1 MRGLKKVLT
10 GILAATMIMGSALN
24 VSAATVTGTGEVGTI
39 TVNHAEEGQ
48 TYDVYKI
55 FDFELS
61 SEANGTATGVYTISE
76 DSAWYSFVEES
87 GYFDIDQNGY
97 VVADETFTESVAASF
112 AKAALA
118 YAKEKN
124 IAPVATGVAD
134 DKGLTFEKLGY
145 GYFLMDSSTGVLC
158 SLDTAKPSLTIEE
171 KNGVPTVDK
180 EVKEGSNWGSSND
193 AEIGDTVEFRTTI
206 KAKVGAQNYA
216 LHDTM
221 TAGLTFDSTSV
232 VVKVGDTTLKAG
244 TDYTLVTEPTDGCT
258 FEIKFTD
265 SFLNSITEAKDIVV
279 YYSATVNADA
289 VIASDAN
296 TNKTHLDYGNDSRTE
311 DDITTTYTYEFDIIK
326 FTGEEK
332 TKLAGAT
339 FALYRASEHKDAVEL
354 VATEDAN
361 TYRVATADDNED
373 NIVTEFTTDAQG
385 EITIQGL
392 DEATYYLEE
401 VEAPTGYTKLTSDIV
416 VKITKKSTT
425 NENTTNE
432 NIVASGYY
440 TIYQNGEVTEK
451 VLVENKSGSLLPS
464 TGGMGTTIFYIVGI
478 CLIVAAG
485 AYFIF
490 RRKAASLN

>member
-39 TVNHAEEGQ
+39 TVNNAEKGQ

-97 VVADETFTESVAASF
+97 VVAKDTFTDSVAASF

-118 YAKEKN
+118 YAKENN
-124 IAPVATGVAD
+124 IAPVATGDAD
-134 DKGLTFEKLGY
+134 DNGLTFEKLGY

-171 KNGVPTVDK
+171 KNGVPTIDK
-180 EVKEGSNWGSSND
+180 EVKEGDVFGSSND

-206 KAKVGAQNYA
+206 KAKAGAQNYA

-221 TAGLTFDSTSV
+221 TAGLTFDSSSV
-232 VVKVGDTTLKAG
+232 VVKVGDTTLTPG

-265 SFLNSITEAKDIVV
+265 SFLNTITEAKDIVV

-311 DDITTTYTYEFDIIK
+311 DDTTTTYTYEFDIIK
-326 FTGEEK
+326 YTGTTD

-339 FALYRASEHKDAVEL
+339 FTLYRDSEHKDVVKL
-354 VATEDAN
+354 VATDVAN
-361 TYRVATADDNED
+361 TYRVATKDDTTT
-373 NIVTEFTTDAQG
+373 VTTFTTDDAGQIFI
-385 EITIQGL
+385 EGL

-416 VKITKKSTT
+416 VKITKK
-425 NENTTNE
+425 NT
-432 NIVASGYY
+432 VADGSFK
-440 TIYQNGEVTEK
+440 ILQNDKEVTQ

-464 TGGMGTTIFYIVGI
+464 TGGMGTTLFYIVGI
-478 CLIVAAG
+478 CLIVAAC

>member
-39 TVNHAEEGQ
+39 TVNHAVEGQ

-61 SEANGTATGVYTISE
+61 SEANGTANGVYTISA
-76 DSAWYSFVEES
+76 DSDWYSFVEES

-97 VVADETFTESVAASF
+97 VVAKETFTESVAASF

-118 YAKEKN
+118 YAKENN
-124 IAPVATGVAD
+124 IDPVATGKAD
-134 DKGLTFEKLGY
+134 DNGLTFEKLGY

-180 EVKEGSNWGSSND
+180 EVKEGDDFGSSND

-206 KAKVGAQNYA
+206 TAQAGAQNYA

-221 TAGLTFDSTSV
+221 TAGLTFDSSSV
-232 VVKVGDTTLKAG
+232 VVKVGDTTLTPG
-244 TDYTLVTEPTDGCT
+244 TDYTLVTETTDGCT
-258 FEIKFTD
+258 FEIKFAD
-265 SFLNSITEAKDIVV
+265 SFLNTITEEKDIVV

-296 TNKTHLDYGNDSRTE
+296 TNETYLKYGEDSKTEKDT
-311 DDITTTYTYEFDIIK
+311 TTTYTYKFDIIK
-326 FTGEEK
+326 YTGTVD

-339 FALYRASEHKDAVEL
+339 FALYRDSEHTDAVKL
-354 VATEDAN
+354 VATDVAN
-361 TYRVATADDNED
+361 TYRVATKDDTTT
-373 NIVTEFTTDAQG
+373 VTKFTTDDAGQIFI
-385 EITIQGL
+385 EGL

-401 VEAPTGYTKLTSDIV
+401 VEAPTGYTRLTSDIV
-416 VKITKKSTT
+416 VKITKKNS
-425 NENTTNE
+425 
-432 NIVASGYY
+432 VADGEFR
-440 TIYQNGEVTEK
+440 IYQNDKEATQI
-451 VLVENKSGSLLPS
+451 LVENKSGSLLPS

-478 CLIVAAG
+478 CLVVAAC

>member
-39 TVNHAEEGQ
+39 TVENAQKGQ

-61 SEANGTATGVYTISE
+61 SEVDGTATGVYTISE
-76 DSAWYSFVEES
+76 DSAWYSFVEKS

-97 VVADETFTESVAASF
+97 VVAKEAFTKSESVAASF

-118 YAKEKN
+118 YAKENN
-124 IAPVATGVAD
+124 IAPVATGEAD
-134 DKGLTFEKLGY
+134 DNGLTFEKLGY
-145 GYFLMDSSTGVLC
+145 GYFLMDSSAGVLC
-158 SLDTAKPSLTIEE
+158 SLDTSTPSLEIKE

-180 EVKEGSNWGSSND
+180 EVKEGDSFGSSND

-206 KAKVGAQNYA
+206 TAEAGAQNYV

-232 VVKVGDTTLKAG
+232 IVTVGETTLEAG
-244 TDYTLVTEPTDGCT
+244 KQYTLETNTTDGCT
-258 FEIKFTD
+258 FEVEFD
-265 SFLNSITEAKDIVV
+265 QDFLDTIADTTSIYVT
-279 YYSATVNADA
+279 YSATVNADA
-289 VIASDAN
+289 VIADPVIDSDAN
-296 TNKTHLDYGNDSRTE
+296 TNETYLKYGEGSRTE
-311 DDITTTYTYEFDIIK
+311 KDTTETYTYKFDIIK
-326 FTGEEK
+326 YTGTTD

-354 VATEDAN
+354 VATEVAN

-373 NIVTEFTTDAQG
+373 NIVTEFTTDDAGQIFI
-385 EITIQGL
+385 EGL
-392 DEATYYLEE
+392 DAATYYLEE
-401 VEAPTGYTKLTSDIV
+401 VEAPTGYTKLTSDVV
-416 VKITKKSTT
+416 VKISKKNSAADGDFTINNIETT
-425 NENTTNE
+425 Q
-432 NIVASGYY
+432 VS
-440 TIYQNGEVTEK
+440 
-451 VLVENKSGSLLPS
+451 VENKSGSLLPS

-478 CLIVAAG
+478 CLVVAAC

>member
-39 TVNHAEEGQ
+39 TVNHAVEGQ

-61 SEANGTATGVYTISE
+61 SEANGTANGVYTISA
-76 DSAWYSFVEES
+76 DSDWYSFVEES

-97 VVADETFTESVAASF
+97 VVAKETFTESVAASF

-118 YAKEKN
+118 YAKENN
-124 IAPVATGVAD
+124 IDPVATGKAD
-134 DKGLTFEKLGY
+134 DNGLTFEKLGY

-180 EVKEGSNWGSSND
+180 EVKEGDDFGSSND

-206 KAKVGAQNYA
+206 TAQAGAQNYA

-221 TAGLTFDSTSV
+221 TSGLTFDSSSV
-232 VVKVGDTTLKAG
+232 AVKVGNTTLTSG
-244 TDYTLVTEPTDGCT
+244 TDYTLVTETTDGCT
-258 FEIKFTD
+258 FEIKFAD
-265 SFLNSITEAKDIVV
+265 SFLNTITEEKDIVV

-296 TNKTHLDYGNDSRTE
+296 TNETYLKYGEDSKTEKDT
-311 DDITTTYTYEFDIIK
+311 TTTYTYKFDIIK
-326 FTGEEK
+326 YTGTVD

-339 FALYRASEHKDAVEL
+339 FALYRDSEHTDAVKL
-354 VATEDAN
+354 VATDVAN
-361 TYRVATADDNED
+361 TYRVATKDDTTT
-373 NIVTEFTTDAQG
+373 VTKFTTDDAGQIFI
-385 EITIQGL
+385 EGL

-401 VEAPTGYTKLTSDIV
+401 VEAPTGYTRLTSDIV
-416 VKITKKSTT
+416 VKITKKNS
-425 NENTTNE
+425 
-432 NIVASGYY
+432 VADGEFR
-440 TIYQNGEVTEK
+440 IYQNDKEATQI
-451 VLVENKSGSLLPS
+451 LVENKSGSLLPS

-478 CLIVAAG
+478 CLVVAAC

>member
-24 VSAATVTGTGEVGTI
+24 VSAATVSGTGEVGTI
-39 TVNHAEEGQ
+39 TVENAQKGQ

-61 SEANGTATGVYTISE
+61 SEVNGTATGVYTISE
-76 DSAWYSFVEES
+76 DSAWYSFVKES

-118 YAKEKN
+118 YAKENN
-124 IAPVATGVAD
+124 IAPVATGEAD
-134 DKGLTFEKLGY
+134 DNGLTFEKLGY

-180 EVKEGSNWGSSND
+180 EVKEGDVFGSSND

-206 KAKVGAQNYA
+206 TAQAGAQNYA

-221 TAGLTFDSTSV
+221 TAGLTFDSSSV
-232 VVKVGDTTLKAG
+232 VVKVGDTTLTPG
-244 TDYTLVTEPTDGCT
+244 TDYTLVTETTDGCT
-258 FEIKFTD
+258 FEVKFNQD
-265 SFLNSITEAKDIVV
+265 FLDTITAETSIYVT
-279 YYSATVNADA
+279 YSATVNADA

-296 TNKTHLDYGNDSRTE
+296 TNKTRLDYGEGSRTE
-311 DDITTTYTYEFDIIK
+311 EDTTTTYTYKFDIIK
-326 FTGEEK
+326 YTGTTD

-339 FALYRASEHKDAVEL
+339 FALYRDSQHTDVVEL
-354 VATEDAN
+354 VATDVAN
-361 TYRVATADDNED
+361 TYRVATKDDTTT
-373 NIVTEFTTDAQG
+373 VTEFTTDDAGQIFI
-385 EITIQGL
+385 EGL

-401 VEAPTGYTKLTSDIV
+401 VEAPTGYTKLTSDIE
-416 VKITKKSTT
+416 VKITKAKT
-425 NENTTNE
+425 
-432 NIVASGYY
+432 VADGNF
-440 TIYQNGEVTEK
+440 TIYQDGDVVTQ

-478 CLIVAAG
+478 CLVVAAC

>member
-39 TVNHAEEGQ
+39 TVENAQKGQ

-76 DSAWYSFVEES
+76 DSAWYSFVKES

-118 YAKEKN
+118 YAKENN
-124 IAPVATGVAD
+124 IAPVATGEAD
-134 DKGLTFEKLGY
+134 DNGLTFEKLGY

-180 EVKEGSNWGSSND
+180 EVKEGDVFGSSND

-206 KAKVGAQNYA
+206 TAQAGAQNYA

-221 TAGLTFDSTSV
+221 TAGLTFDSSSV
-232 VVKVGDTTLKAG
+232 VVKVGDTTLTPG
-244 TDYTLVTEPTDGCT
+244 TDYTLVTETTDGCT
-258 FEIKFTD
+258 FEVKFNQD
-265 SFLNSITEAKDIVV
+265 FLDTITAETSIYVT
-279 YYSATVNADA
+279 YSATVNADA

-296 TNKTHLDYGNDSRTE
+296 TNKTRLDYGEGSRTE
-311 DDITTTYTYEFDIIK
+311 EDTTTTYTYKFDIIK
-326 FTGEEK
+326 YTGTTD

-339 FALYRASEHKDAVEL
+339 FALYRDSQHTDVVEL
-354 VATEDAN
+354 VATDVAN
-361 TYRVATADDNED
+361 TYRVATKDDTTT
-373 NIVTEFTTDAQG
+373 VTEFTTDDAGQIFI
-385 EITIQGL
+385 EGL

-401 VEAPTGYTKLTSDIV
+401 VEAPTGYTKLTSDIE
-416 VKITKKSTT
+416 VKITKAKT
-425 NENTTNE
+425 
-432 NIVASGYY
+432 VADGNF
-440 TIYQNGEVTEK
+440 TIYQDGDVVTQ

-478 CLIVAAG
+478 CLVVAAC

>member
-39 TVNHAEEGQ
+39 TVNHAVEGQ

-61 SEANGTATGVYTISE
+61 SEANGTANGVYTISA
-76 DSAWYSFVEES
+76 DSDWYSFVEES

-97 VVADETFTESVAASF
+97 VVAKETFTESVAASF

-118 YAKEKN
+118 YAKENN
-124 IAPVATGVAD
+124 IDPVATGEAD
-134 DKGLTFEKLGY
+134 DNGLTFEKLGY

-180 EVKEGSNWGSSND
+180 EVKEGDDFGSSND

-206 KAKVGAQNYA
+206 TAQAGAQNYA

-221 TAGLTFDSTSV
+221 TAGLTFDSSSV
-232 VVKVGDTTLKAG
+232 AVKVGNTTLTPG
-244 TDYTLVTEPTDGCT
+244 TDYTLVTETTDGCT
-258 FEIKFTD
+258 FEIKFAD
-265 SFLNSITEAKDIVV
+265 SFLNTITEEKDIVV

-296 TNKTHLDYGNDSRTE
+296 TNETYLKYGEDSKTEKDT
-311 DDITTTYTYEFDIIK
+311 TTTYTYKFDIIK
-326 FTGEEK
+326 YTGTVD

-339 FALYRASEHKDAVEL
+339 FALYRDSEHTDAVKL
-354 VATEDAN
+354 VATDVAN
-361 TYRVATADDNED
+361 TYRVATKDDTTT
-373 NIVTEFTTDAQG
+373 VTKFTTDDDGQIFI
-385 EITIQGL
+385 EGL

-416 VKITKKSTT
+416 VKITKR
-425 NENTTNE
+425 NT
-432 NIVASGYY
+432 VADGYF
-440 TIYQNGEVTEK
+440 TIYQDGKEVTQ

-478 CLIVAAG
+478 CLVVAAC

>member
-24 VSAATVTGTGEVGTI
+24 VSAATVSGTGEVGTI
-39 TVNHAEEGQ
+39 TVENAQKGQ

-61 SEANGTATGVYTISE
+61 SEVNGTATGVYTISE
-76 DSAWYSFVEES
+76 DSAWYSFVKES

-118 YAKEKN
+118 YAKENN
-124 IAPVATGVAD
+124 IAPVATGEAD
-134 DKGLTFEKLGY
+134 DNGLTFEKLGY

-180 EVKEGSNWGSSND
+180 EVKEGDVFGSSND

-206 KAKVGAQNYA
+206 TAQAGAQNYA

-221 TAGLTFDSTSV
+221 TAGLTFDSSSV
-232 VVKVGDTTLKAG
+232 VVKVGDTTLTPG
-244 TDYTLVTEPTDGCT
+244 TDYTLVTETTDGCT
-258 FEIKFTD
+258 FEVKFNQD
-265 SFLNSITEAKDIVV
+265 FLDTITAETSIYVT
-279 YYSATVNADA
+279 YSATVNADA

-296 TNKTHLDYGNDSRTE
+296 TNKTRLDYGEGSRTE
-311 DDITTTYTYEFDIIK
+311 EDTTTTYTYKFDIIK
-326 FTGEEK
+326 YTGTTD

-339 FALYRASEHKDAVEL
+339 FALYRDSQHTDVVEL
-354 VATEDAN
+354 VATDVAN
-361 TYRVATADDNED
+361 TYRVATKDDTTT
-373 NIVTEFTTDAQG
+373 VTEFTTDDAGQIFI
-385 EITIQGL
+385 EGL

-401 VEAPTGYTKLTSDIV
+401 VEAPTGYTKLTSDIE
-416 VKITKKSTT
+416 VKITKAKT
-425 NENTTNE
+425 
-432 NIVASGYY
+432 VADGNF
-440 TIYQNGEVTEK
+440 TIYQNLKEVTQ

-478 CLIVAAG
+478 CLVVAAC

>member
-24 VSAATVTGTGEVGTI
+24 VSAATVSGTGTESVGTI
-39 TVNHAEEGQ
+39 TVENAEEGQ

-76 DSAWYSFVEES
+76 DSAWYSFVKES

-118 YAKEKN
+118 YAKENN
-124 IAPVATGVAD
+124 IAPVATGEAD

-158 SLDTAKPSLTIEE
+158 SLDTSTPSLEIEE

-180 EVKEGSNWGSSND
+180 EVKEGDVFGSSND

-206 KAKVGAQNYA
+206 TAQAGAQNYA

-221 TAGLTFDSTSV
+221 TAGLTFDSSSV
-232 VVKVGDTTLKAG
+232 VVKVGDTTLTPG
-244 TDYTLVTEPTDGCT
+244 TDYTLVTETTDGCT
-258 FEIKFTD
+258 FEVKFNQD
-265 SFLNSITEAKDIVV
+265 FLDTITAETSIYVT
-279 YYSATVNADA
+279 YSATVNADA

-296 TNKTHLDYGNDSRTE
+296 TNKTRLDYGEDSRTE
-311 DDITTTYTYEFDIIK
+311 EDTTTTYTYKFDIIK
-326 FTGEEK
+326 YTGTVD

-339 FALYRASEHKDAVEL
+339 FTLYRDSEHTDAVKL
-354 VATEDAN
+354 VATEVAN
-361 TYRVATADDNED
+361 TYRVATKDDTTT
-373 NIVTEFTTDAQG
+373 VTEFTTDDAGQIFI
-385 EITIQGL
+385 EGL

-416 VKITKKSTT
+416 VKITKK
-425 NENTTNE
+425 NT
-432 NIVASGYY
+432 VADGLFK
-440 TIYQNGEVTEK
+440 ILQNDKEVTN

-478 CLIVAAG
+478 CLVVAAC

>member
-39 TVNHAEEGQ
+39 TVENVQKGQ

-76 DSAWYSFVEES
+76 DSAWYSFIKDS

-124 IAPVATGVAD
+124 IAPVATGEAD
-134 DKGLTFEKLGY
+134 DNGLTFEKLGY
-145 GYFLMDSSTGVLC
+145 GYFLMDSSAGVLC
-158 SLDTAKPSLTIEE
+158 SLDTSTPSLEIEE

-180 EVKEGSNWGSSND
+180 EVKEGDDFGSSND

-206 KAKVGAQNYA
+206 KAKAGAQNYA

-221 TAGLTFDSTSV
+221 TAGLTFDSSSV
-232 VVKVGDTTLKAG
+232 VVKVGDTTLTVG

-265 SFLNSITEAKDIVV
+265 SFLNTITEAKDIVV

-289 VIASDAN
+289 VIASEAN
-296 TNKTHLDYGNDSRTE
+296 TNKTHLDYGEGSRTE
-311 DDITTTYTYEFDIIK
+311 DDTTTTYTYKFDIIK
-326 FTGEEK
+326 YTGTTD

-339 FALYRASEHKDAVEL
+339 FSLYRDSQHTDVVKL
-354 VATEDAN
+354 VATDVAN
-361 TYRVATADDNED
+361 TYRVATKDDTTT
-373 NIVTEFTTDAQG
+373 VTKFTTDDAGQ
-385 EITIQGL
+385 IFIQGL

-416 VKITKKSTT
+416 VKITKK
-425 NENTTNE
+425 NG
-432 NIVASGYY
+432 AADGYF
-440 TIYQNGEVTEK
+440 TIYQNDKEVTQ

-464 TGGMGTTIFYIVGI
+464 TGGMCTTIFYIVGI
-478 CLIVAAG
+478 CLVVAAC

>member
-39 TVNHAEEGQ
+39 TVENAQKGQ

-76 DSAWYSFVEES
+76 DSAWYSFVKES

-118 YAKEKN
+118 YAKENN
-124 IAPVATGVAD
+124 IAPVATGEAD
-134 DKGLTFEKLGY
+134 DNGLTFEKLGY

-158 SLDTAKPSLTIEE
+158 SLDTSTPSLEIEE

-180 EVKEGSNWGSSND
+180 EVKEGDDFGSSND
-193 AEIGDTVEFRTTI
+193 AEIGDTVEFRTEIT
-206 KAKVGAQNYA
+206 AEAGAQNYV

-221 TAGLTFDSTSV
+221 TDGLTFDSSSV
-232 VVKVGDTTLKAG
+232 IVTVGETTLTAG
-244 TDYTLVTEPTDGCT
+244 TDYALVTETTDGCT
-258 FEIKFTD
+258 FEVKFNQD
-265 SFLNSITEAKDIVV
+265 FLDTITAETSIYVT
-279 YYSATVNADA
+279 YSATVNADA
-289 VIASDAN
+289 VIASEAN
-296 TNKTHLDYGNDSRTE
+296 TNKTHLDYGEGSRTE
-311 DDITTTYTYEFDIIK
+311 EDTTTTYTYKFDIIK
-326 FTGEEK
+326 YTGTVD

-339 FALYRASEHKDAVEL
+339 FALYRDSEHKDAVKL
-354 VATEDAN
+354 VATDVAN
-361 TYRVATADDNED
+361 TYRVATKDDTTT
-373 NIVTEFTTDAQG
+373 VTEFTTDDAGQIFI
-385 EITIQGL
+385 EGL

-416 VKITKKSTT
+416 VKITKKNSAADG
-425 NENTTNE
+425 EFR
-432 NIVASGYY
+432 
-440 TIYQNGEVTEK
+440 IYQNDKEATQ

-478 CLIVAAG
+478 CLVVAAC

>member
-39 TVNHAEEGQ
+39 TVNHAVEGQ

-61 SEANGTATGVYTISE
+61 SEANGTANGVYTISA
-76 DSAWYSFVEES
+76 DSDWYSFVEES

-97 VVADETFTESVAASF
+97 VVAKETFTESVAASF

-118 YAKEKN
+118 YAKENN
-124 IAPVATGVAD
+124 IDPVATGEAD
-134 DKGLTFEKLGY
+134 DNGLTFEKLGY

-180 EVKEGSNWGSSND
+180 EVKEGDVFGSSND

-206 KAKVGAQNYA
+206 TAQAGAQNYA

-221 TAGLTFDSTSV
+221 TAGLTFDSSSV
-232 VVKVGDTTLKAG
+232 VVKVGDTTLTPG
-244 TDYTLVTEPTDGCT
+244 TDYTLVTETTDGCT
-258 FEIKFTD
+258 FEIKFAD
-265 SFLNSITEAKDIVV
+265 SFLNTITEEKDIVV
-279 YYSATVNADA
+279 YYSATVNAGA

-296 TNKTHLDYGNDSRTE
+296 TNETYLKYGEDSKTEKDT
-311 DDITTTYTYEFDIIK
+311 TTTYTYKFDIIK
-326 FTGEEK
+326 YTGTVD

-339 FALYRASEHKDAVEL
+339 FTLYRDSEHTDVVKL
-354 VATEDAN
+354 VATDVAN

-385 EITIQGL
+385 QIFIEGL

-416 VKITKKSTT
+416 VKITKEKT
-425 NENTTNE
+425 
-432 NIVASGYY
+432 VADGSFR
-440 TIYQNGEVTEK
+440 ILQNGKEVTQ

-478 CLIVAAG
+478 CLVVAAC

>member
-39 TVNHAEEGQ
+39 TVENAQKGQ

-76 DSAWYSFVEES
+76 DSAWYSFVKES

-118 YAKEKN
+118 YAKENN
-124 IAPVATGVAD
+124 IAPVATGEAD
-134 DKGLTFEKLGY
+134 DNGLTFEKLGY
-145 GYFLMDSSTGVLC
+145 GYFLMDSSAGVLC
-158 SLDTAKPSLTIEE
+158 SLDTSTPSLEIEE

-180 EVKEGSNWGSSND
+180 EVKEGDDFGSSND

-206 KAKVGAQNYA
+206 TAYAGAQNYA

-221 TAGLTFDSTSV
+221 TAGLTFDSSSV
-232 VVKVGDTTLKAG
+232 VVKVGDTTLTPG
-244 TDYTLVTEPTDGCT
+244 TDYTLVTETTDGCT
-258 FEIKFTD
+258 FEVKFNQD
-265 SFLNSITEAKDIVV
+265 FLDTITAETSIYVT
-279 YYSATVNADA
+279 YSATVNADA

-296 TNKTHLDYGNDSRTE
+296 TNKTRLDYGEGSRTE
-311 DDITTTYTYEFDIIK
+311 EDTTTTYTYKFDIIK
-326 FTGEEK
+326 YTGTVD

-339 FALYRASEHKDAVEL
+339 FALYRDSEHTDAVKL
-354 VATEDAN
+354 VATGVAN
-361 TYRVATADDNED
+361 TYRVATKDDTTT
-373 NIVTEFTTDAQG
+373 VTEFTTDDAGQ
-385 EITIQGL
+385 IFIQGL

-401 VEAPTGYTKLTSDIV
+401 VEAPTGYSKLTSDIV
-416 VKITKKSTT
+416 VKITK
-425 NENTTNE
+425 ENT
-432 NIVASGYY
+432 VADGYF
-440 TIYQNGEVTEK
+440 TIYQNGDVVTQ

-478 CLIVAAG
+478 CLVVAAC

>member
-39 TVNHAEEGQ
+39 TVENAQKGQ

-76 DSAWYSFVEES
+76 DSAWYSFVKES

-118 YAKEKN
+118 YAKENN
-124 IAPVATGVAD
+124 IAPVATGEAD
-134 DKGLTFEKLGY
+134 DNGLTFEKLGY
-145 GYFLMDSSTGVLC
+145 GYFLMDSSAGVLC
-158 SLDTAKPSLTIEE
+158 SLDTSTPSLEIEE

-180 EVKEGSNWGSSND
+180 EVKEGDDFGSSND

-206 KAKVGAQNYA
+206 TAYAGAQNYA

-221 TAGLTFDSTSV
+221 TAGLTFDSSSV
-232 VVKVGDTTLKAG
+232 VVKVGDTTLTPG
-244 TDYTLVTEPTDGCT
+244 TDYTLVTETTDGCT
-258 FEIKFTD
+258 FEVKFNQD
-265 SFLNSITEAKDIVV
+265 FLDTITAETSIYVT
-279 YYSATVNADA
+279 YSATVNADA

-296 TNKTHLDYGNDSRTE
+296 TNKTRLDYGEGSRTE
-311 DDITTTYTYEFDIIK
+311 EDTTTTYTYKFDIIK
-326 FTGEEK
+326 YTGTVD

-339 FALYRASEHKDAVEL
+339 FALYRDSEHTDAVKL
-354 VATEDAN
+354 VATGVAN
-361 TYRVATADDNED
+361 TYRVATKDDTTT
-373 NIVTEFTTDAQG
+373 VTEFTTDDAGQ
-385 EITIQGL
+385 IFIQGL

-416 VKITKKSTT
+416 VKITK
-425 NENTTNE
+425 ENT
-432 NIVASGYY
+432 VADGYF
-440 TIYQNGEVTEK
+440 TIYQNGDVVTQ

-478 CLIVAAG
+478 CLVVAAC

>member
-39 TVNHAEEGQ
+39 TVNHAVEGQ

-61 SEANGTATGVYTISE
+61 SEANGTANGVYTISA
-76 DSAWYSFVEES
+76 DSDWYSFVEES

-97 VVADETFTESVAASF
+97 VVAKETFTESVAASF

-118 YAKEKN
+118 YAKENN
-124 IAPVATGVAD
+124 IDPVATGEAD
-134 DKGLTFEKLGY
+134 DNGLTFEKLGY

-180 EVKEGSNWGSSND
+180 EVKEGDDFGSSND

-206 KAKVGAQNYA
+206 TAQAGAQNYA

-221 TAGLTFDSTSV
+221 TAGLTFDSSSV
-232 VVKVGDTTLKAG
+232 VVKVGDTTLTPG
-244 TDYTLVTEPTDGCT
+244 TDYTLVTETTDGCT
-258 FEIKFTD
+258 FEIKFAD
-265 SFLNSITEAKDIVV
+265 SFLNTITEEKDIVV
-279 YYSATVNADA
+279 YYSATVNAGA

-296 TNKTHLDYGNDSRTE
+296 TNETYLKYGEDSKTEKDT
-311 DDITTTYTYEFDIIK
+311 TTTYTYKFDIIK
-326 FTGEEK
+326 YTGTVD

-339 FALYRASEHKDAVEL
+339 FTLYRDSEHTDVVKL
-354 VATEDAN
+354 VATDVAN

-385 EITIQGL
+385 QIFIEGL

-416 VKITKKSTT
+416 VKITKEKT
-425 NENTTNE
+425 
-432 NIVASGYY
+432 VADGSFR
-440 TIYQNGEVTEK
+440 ILQNGKEVTQ

-478 CLIVAAG
+478 CLVVAAC